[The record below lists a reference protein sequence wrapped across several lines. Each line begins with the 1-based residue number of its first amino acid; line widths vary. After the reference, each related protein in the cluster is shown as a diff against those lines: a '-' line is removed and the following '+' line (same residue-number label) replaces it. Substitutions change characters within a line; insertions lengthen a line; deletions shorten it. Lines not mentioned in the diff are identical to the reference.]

1 MKEFL
6 KKNKKAALIGG
17 VLLTGALAYYLFRS
31 RKIEFY
37 DNVWCG
43 EDNNECLDIDVATY
57 GSGQRAGL
65 RSGGN
70 GSGNLNLLFKE
81 KHELEEGDVIYI
93 TQNKN
98 QAYDY
103 DGKANVQKVITP
115 YIIRTDKARMGDSP
129 IVGGYVSANSKWSE
143 IVS

>member
-1 MKEFL
+1 MKDFL

-31 RKIEFY
+31 KKIQFY

-43 EDNNECLDIDVATY
+43 NDNNECLDINVETY

-81 KHELEEGDVIYI
+81 KHGLEEGDDIYI
-93 TQNKN
+93 TQNAN
-98 QAYDY
+98 QVYDY
-103 DGKANVQKVITP
+103 DGKASVQKVITP
-115 YIIRTDKARMGDSP
+115 YIIRTNKARMGDSP
-129 IVGGYVSANSKWSE
+129 IVSGYVSTNSKWSD